1 MAKTTG
7 IVRYMCDRCGKT
19 EYLPGGGQSASWYPV
34 SRFDSN
40 SVQSNLLF
48 CQPCYA
54 DYQKLAAAVDKEFSA
69 FLKNA
74 GASADKTQEA

>member
-7 IVRYMCDRCGKT
+7 IVRYVCDRCGKT
-19 EYLPGGGQSASWYPV
+19 EYLPEGGQSASWYPV

-54 DYQKLAAAVDKEFSA
+54 DYQKLAVGVDKEFNA
-69 FLKNA
+69 FMKNA
-74 GASADKTQEA
+74 EADKTTGTEA